1 MITAIMGVLEARGPD
16 WVQVKVG
23 GVSLH
28 IFTPAS
34 TLSQLGNQ
42 GDEVRLHTRLFI
54 KDDEAE
60 LYGFP
65 TPEALRLFNLLNT
78 VTGIGRR
85 LSLALLSALGHQS
98 LVTAIATGDVET
110 LNRVTGVGRKSAGRV
125 VLELKGKLERELA
138 EVPVPTGGSDNGDVV
153 AALMAL
159 GYTAA
164 EARQAVASMGSMG
177 DLPLEDRVRSALQE
191 MAGR

>member
-1 MITAIMGVLEARGPD
+1 M
-16 WVQVKVG
+16 
-23 GVSLH
+23 
-28 IFTPAS
+28 
-34 TLSQLGNQ
+34 
-42 GDEVRLHTRLFI
+42 
-54 KDDEAE
+54 
-60 LYGFP
+60 
-65 TPEALRLFNLLNT
+65 
-78 VTGIGRR
+78 
-85 LSLALLSALGHQS
+85 
-98 LVTAIATGDVET
+98 
-110 LNRVTGVGRKSAGRV
+110 GRKSAGRV